1 MKKYMKNEFYKKC
14 INLMNENKSFVI
26 ELECS
31 ESKLFER
38 NSIIYNKKDLKFF
51 FNLFDLL
58 EDVIVNVKE
67 V

>member
-26 ELECS
+26 ELECG